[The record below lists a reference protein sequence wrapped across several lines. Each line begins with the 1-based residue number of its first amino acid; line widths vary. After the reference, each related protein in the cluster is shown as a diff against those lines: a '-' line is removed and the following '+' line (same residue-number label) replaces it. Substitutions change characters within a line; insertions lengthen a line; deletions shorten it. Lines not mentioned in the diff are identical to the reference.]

1 MWDHLLTRELNQRNN
16 LVKQL
21 VKSVIKKSFGTV
33 GYELRRKTEP
43 ANHFEMEQGSLLVPS
58 IWNHALFKSLIPL
71 RLKTTEAPIVL
82 LGSEGRTDY
91 LRSSF
96 ARYNI
101 VAESI
106 GWDWQP
112 EVDLS
117 RFPSAS
123 LVVICELPQTEA
135 QWRVVKKLKERYGAR
150 VTGIQ
155 ELVLPFT
162 TIVEAQASLTYCVEA
177 MQELTTYYAGE
188 QFFGP
193 LAELDAAFPLAG
205 RRVIEFGPMEGAQ
218 TAGLV
223 NLGAESVTCIEAR
236 AVSFIKTMIAQYSL
250 GWANVRLVMDDFHN
264 ADRNKY
270 GAFDLAFAHGV
281 YYHSFAPFLFFE
293 NLMSLSDNI
302 FIGGYCLIN
311 GEGANDTLAYEDQ
324 NFRVR
329 RIHISNTYNNAANEF
344 AYHFDRDEL
353 VNFFSSRGYNVTVIS
368 DEKPDD
374 PWGDWFLRFL
384 ACKPQ
389 NQ

>member
-1 MWDHLLTRELNQRNN
+1 
-16 LVKQL
+16 VKQL
-21 VKSVIKKSFGTV
+21 VKSAIKKSFGTL
-33 GYELRRKTEP
+33 GYELTRKTETH
-43 ANHFEMEQGSLLVPS
+43 NHFEMEQGSLLVPS
-58 IWNHALFKSLIPL
+58 IWNRQLFKSLIPL
-71 RLKTTEAPIVL
+71 RLEATRAPFLL
-82 LGSEGRTDY
+82 LGNKGQIDY

-96 ARYNI
+96 SMYNV
-101 VAESI
+101 VAEGI
-106 GWDWQP
+106 EWDWQT

-117 RFPSAS
+117 RFPSTS
-123 LVVICELPQTEA
+123 LIIICNLPQTEA
-135 QWRVVKKLKERYGAR
+135 QWRVIKKLRESYGPR

-162 TIVEAQASLTYCVEA
+162 TILEGQASLTYCVEA
-177 MQELTTYYAGE
+177 MEELTTYYAGE

-193 LAELDAAFPLAG
+193 LVELDAAFPLAG

-223 NLGAESVTCIEAR
+223 NLGVESVTCIEAR

-250 GWANVRLVMDDFHN
+250 AWPNVRLVMDDFHN

-302 FIGGYCLIN
+302 FIGGYTLIN
-311 GEGANDTLAYEDQ
+311 GERANDTLTYEGE

-329 RIHISNTYNNAANEF
+329 RIQISNTYNNAANEF

-353 VNFFSSRGYNVTVIS
+353 INFFKSRGYNITVIS

-384 ACKPQ
+384 ACKQ
-389 NQ
+389 QT